1 MTVCEVADR
10 ADPDAEEQNHEANL
24 GNIPLNHLA
33 YLASA
38 CGINPTRTF
47 NQIEGLQEA
56 IKRMRREERKG
67 CPVTW
72 RSGTQPRQ
80 PWKGGAS
87 HHLIRANSH
96 MELVAFHGTFPTT
109 VTPWKG
115 ITSRYPLF
123 IPRPKIAVAEGK
135 ESCDPKWATT
145 PQ

>member
-67 CPVTW
+67 CPAH
-72 RSGTQPRQ
+72 G
-80 PWKGGAS
+80 
-87 HHLIRANSH
+87 
-96 MELVAFHGTFPTT
+96 VAEHNPGNHGRE
-109 VTPWKG
+109 G
-115 ITSRYPLF
+115 HRITSFAQIHIWSWSHSTAPFQPPSLLGR
-123 IPRPKIAVAEGK
+123 G
-135 ESCDPKWATT
+135 
-145 PQ
+145 